1 MEVVPMD
8 RVRITVLI
16 ALFMLV
22 GSGLAVAQAGSKVI
36 LVSDNEADSAVAAT
50 VESVKGIKVVV
61 TPWGKFNQSVVD
73 QIRELG
79 PEEVLIIG
87 GPAAVPSAY
96 ETALLEFTNTVR
108 VAGKDRYAT
117 AARVLDLFRD
127 DFKGKGAIAA
137 YGYDKKGIEKAL
149 KKAKAQGM
157 VVVFVDLGRVPWE
170 VQKALEN
177 AGISHLEVEE
187 SPNMNT
193 TEIKDDVEDD
203 VGEVRFTGVDRALRA
218 SEQIQ
223 EAKKE
228 ISEAEEKIAE
238 LNVTATAPL
247 ELLNNAKEHLKRA
260 EEAFNESKYG
270 EAFGLAVAAEHLAD
284 NAEDIAEEV
293 AEYWEESREELKEL
307 QEKVSEKIEDLR
319 EDIIEL
325 EEKVLKAEEKGVNTS
340 DIKGYLEQAK
350 LKLGEAESALG
361 QGNTSTAVAE
371 LREAKNLLALADV
384 SLERKEEAL
393 EKGEERELEI
403 EVEIKGGIAKVEVEI
418 NEDETKFVLNTVD
431 RAEIIAEIASRTGLT
446 TAEIESVIEFEV
458 EEEEIEIEVEI
469 EKGMAKVKIKIGET
483 EEKFTLNTTNEE
495 EIISEIMERT
505 DLTRE
510 QIEKNIEFEGD
521 HAELGGQEIEREEEE
536 EEGKSSGIGEA
547 EEARERH
554 EGRS

>member
-1 MEVVPMD
+1 MD